1 MIKLQKLNSELS
13 KLSHLT
19 LGPRFRLSK
28 LDLEDVENSSVIK
41 AGDWDSQITKQL
53 LMDVKKKERRKLY
66 YKHRLKTINV

>member
-1 MIKLQKLNSELS
+1 M
-13 KLSHLT
+13 
-19 LGPRFRLSK
+19 SK